1 MDLGDDIIAP
11 RSVSMVGRNIN
22 CKCANGL
29 SDRHNYGLDR
39 SHLGAPNLPLPSCAR
54 EFGRG
59 RISGNTALSKPSEE
73 PSPRESDQ

>member
-29 SDRHNYGLDR
+29 SGRHNYGVLSENPIDAANECFSDEGLD
-39 SHLGAPNLPLPSCAR
+39 SDTATQVADDAQHLVA
-54 EFGRG
+54 
-59 RISGNTALSKPSEE
+59 
-73 PSPRESDQ
+73 